1 MWRVMFKIKAVK
13 LFTYLFLV
21 ASFSLMIGCATTPT
35 ENHSHATHHVP
46 YVKFSQTGYA
56 SFYGHG
62 DGFNGERMA
71 NGERFHAD
79 NPHLAAHPRLPL
91 GTKLKVT
98 DLKTKKTLYVEV
110 TDRMGHVRG
119 RIIDLSYAAAKYF
132 KMQGHGLVKVKIK
145 TVTEKEYK
153 EHI

>member
-1 MWRVMFKIKAVK
+1 MLRMNGSR
-13 LFTYLFLV
+13 LV
-21 ASFSLMIGCATTPT
+21 AYLILVISFGLMVGCATIPT
-35 ENHSHATHHVP
+35 ENYSHANHHVP

-62 DGFNGERMA
+62 DGFNGQRMA
-71 NGERFHAD
+71 NGEKFHAA
-79 NPHLAAHPRLPL
+79 NSHLAAHPSLPL
-91 GTKLKVT
+91 GTKLKVI

-110 TDRMGHVRG
+110 TDRMGHVRN

-145 TVTEKEYK
+145 TVTEKEYR

>member
-1 MWRVMFKIKAVK
+1 MFKIKISTV
-13 LFTYLFLV
+13 FSYVFLIT
-21 ASFSLMIGCATTPT
+21 SFSLMISCATTPT
-35 ENHSHATHHVP
+35 ETYTHANHHVP

-62 DGFNGERMA
+62 DGFNGQRMA
-71 NGERFHAD
+71 NGEKFRAA
-79 NPHLAAHPRLPL
+79 NPHLAAHPTLPL

-98 DLKTKKTLYVEV
+98 DLRTKKTLYVEV
-110 TDRMGHVRG
+110 TDRMGHVRN

-132 KMQGHGLVKVKIK
+132 KMQGNGLVKVKIK
-145 TVTEKEYK
+145 TVTDKEYK